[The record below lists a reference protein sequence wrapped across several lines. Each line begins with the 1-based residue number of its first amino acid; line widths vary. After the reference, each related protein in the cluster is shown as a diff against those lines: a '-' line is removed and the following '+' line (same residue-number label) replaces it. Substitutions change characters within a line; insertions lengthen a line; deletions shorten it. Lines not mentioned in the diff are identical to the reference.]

1 MAVGTI
7 AKKMLGFADEIMD
20 GAIKGIGDAGT
31 IRASVNRMSSNISPH
46 QAKRLAKFG
55 KRTAGD
61 AAEAVSRSNAYMKNT
76 KKATINRLKQ
86 AGDPLNAKRLQNMKG
101 MPMNPARK
109 NHLTK
114 AIGKTDR
121 VAGITNPTI
130 GNRIGDAVA
139 GGVRDT
145 MTGMKSGRGF
155 TRSVTDAFTDA
166 QGKTR
171 MDRVAGTFVGASA
184 AARIATGG
192 GLYKDRNGST
202 NIIGIPFI

>member
-1 MAVGTI
+1 MAVGAI
-7 AKKMLGFADEIMD
+7 AKKMLGFADEIME
-20 GAIKGIGDAGT
+20 GAIKGVGDAGT
-31 IRASVNRMSSNISPH
+31 IKASVNRMSSNISPH

-61 AAEAVSRSNAYMKNT
+61 AAEAVSKSNAYMKST
-76 KKATINRLKQ
+76 KKAYVNNLKKS
-86 AGDPLNAKRLQNMKG
+86 GDPLNAKRLQNMKG

-109 NHLTK
+109 NHLTQ

-130 GNRIGDAVA
+130 GNRLGDAFA

-171 MDRVAGTFVGASA
+171 LDRVAGTFVGASA
-184 AARIATGG
+184 AARVATGG
-192 GLYKDRNGST
+192 GLFKDRNGST
-202 NIIGIPFI
+202 NIIGLPFI